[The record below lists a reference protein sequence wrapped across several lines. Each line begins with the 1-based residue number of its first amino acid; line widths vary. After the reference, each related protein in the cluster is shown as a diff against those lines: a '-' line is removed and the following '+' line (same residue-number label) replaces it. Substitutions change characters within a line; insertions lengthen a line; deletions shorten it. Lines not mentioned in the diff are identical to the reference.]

1 MFSDNS
7 QTEQAGLFA
16 YQGADFTC
24 NFTEE
29 TRQQIL
35 LPPDFCEQVRSEV
48 ENNRYPN
55 TRSAS
60 HNAILNHMGVSTKH
74 DESAI
79 TIDEDDVEELGYGLG
94 EMVTVSSMDGEQI
107 DEEETEEPLG
117 IFNPDYRNQENRSP
131 SPIDWDD
138 DEPDSIS

>member
-7 QTEQAGLFA
+7 QTEQAGLFT

-79 TIDEDDVEELGYGLG
+79 TIDEDDVEELEYGLG
-94 EMVTVSSMDGEQI
+94 EMVTVSSMDEQQV

-131 SPIDWDD
+131 SSIDWDG

>member
-7 QTEQAGLFA
+7 QTEQAGLFT

-35 LPPDFCEQVRSEV
+35 LPPDFCEQVKSEV

-60 HNAILNHMGVSTKH
+60 HNAILNHMGVSTNH

-94 EMVTVSSMDGEQI
+94 EMVTVSSMDEQQV

-117 IFNPDYRNQENRSP
+117 IFIPDYRNQENRSP
-131 SPIDWDD
+131 SPIDWDG

>member
-60 HNAILNHMGVSTKH
+60 HNAILNHLGVSTKH

-94 EMVTVSSMDGEQI
+94 EMVTVSSMDEQQV

-131 SPIDWDD
+131 SSIDWDG

>member
-7 QTEQAGLFA
+7 QTEQAGLFV

-94 EMVTVSSMDGEQI
+94 EMVTVSSMDEQQI

-117 IFNPDYRNQENRSP
+117 IFNPNYRNQENRSP
-131 SPIDWDD
+131 SSIDWDG

>member
-35 LPPDFCEQVRSEV
+35 LPPDFCEQVKSEI

-60 HNAILNHMGVSTKH
+60 HNAILNHLGVSTKH

-94 EMVTVSSMDGEQI
+94 EMVTVSSMDEQQV

-131 SPIDWDD
+131 SSIDWDG

>member
-7 QTEQAGLFA
+7 QTEQAGLFT

-94 EMVTVSSMDGEQI
+94 EMVTVSSMDEQQI

-117 IFNPDYRNQENRSP
+117 IFNPNYRNQENRSP
-131 SPIDWDD
+131 SSIDWDGD
-138 DEPDSIS
+138 APDSIS

>member
-7 QTEQAGLFA
+7 QTEQAGLFT
-16 YQGADFTC
+16 YQDADFTC

-29 TRQQIL
+29 TREQIL
-35 LPPDFCEQVRSEV
+35 LPPDFCEQVKSEI

-94 EMVTVSSMDGEQI
+94 EMVTVSSMDEQQA

-131 SPIDWDD
+131 SPFDWDG

>member
-7 QTEQAGLFA
+7 QTEQAGLFT

-29 TRQQIL
+29 TREQVL
-35 LPPDFCEQVRSEV
+35 LPSDFCEQVKSEI

-94 EMVTVSSMDGEQI
+94 EMVTVSSMDEQQA

-117 IFNPDYRNQENRSP
+117 IFNPNYRNQENRSP
-131 SPIDWDD
+131 SPFDWDG